1 MEYLTLFWIFCKI
14 GLFTIGGGMAML
26 PLVQQELVARGYMTL
41 SETVDMVAV
50 SQMTPGPFAVNAAT
64 FVGMRMYG
72 VGGAAVATL
81 GVTLPSVIITL
92 LVARFFFSFHKK
104 SLVRGALAG
113 VRPVVLALILAAA
126 LSVARESL
134 FFGGTLGWASA
145 DWASAALA
153 AAGLC
158 ALVFAGKRVSPV
170 GIVAICGLIGGVFLS
185 GSAPW

>member
-26 PLVQQELVARGYMTL
+26 PLVQRELVANGYMML
-41 SETVDMVAV
+41 AETVDMVAI

-72 VGGAAVATL
+72 VPGAAAATL
-81 GVTLPSVIITL
+81 GVTLPSVLITV
-92 LVARFFFSFHKK
+92 LVAKFFFAFYKK
-104 SLVRGALAG
+104 PLVGGALSG

-134 FFGGTLGWASA
+134 FIAGFELRWEAV
-145 DWASAALA
+145 DWWSAALA
-153 AAGLC
+153 SAGFT
-158 ALVFAGKRVSPV
+158 ALVASKKVSP
-170 GIVAICGLIGGVFLS
+170 IGLVLLS
-185 GSAPW
+185 GLFGGMFLR